1 MTAEEYAAPV
11 EEQEKK
17 METESSPDSSGDE
30 DSEAQDI
37 LVKDPGTVK
46 ALRATGPWPDDKT
59 KYGNMQNA
67 SKKRKRKQ
75 KNFEQG
81 KKAKAASRATPA
93 ATAAE
98 KETTPA
104 AASYAVDYEN
114 ADFSQFSGKGQK
126 QGNSVDDR
134 QFNPFKN
141 FHKNAKGG
149 KGAGGKQKQRFRPGG
164 GMSMSY
170 KQK

>member
-11 EEQEKK
+11 EQQEKK
-17 METESSPDSSGDE
+17 KETESSPDSSGDE
-30 DSEAQDI
+30 ASEAQDT
-37 LVKDPGTVK
+37 LVKNPGTVK
-46 ALRATGPWPDDKT
+46 ALRPTGPWPDDKT

-75 KNFEQG
+75 KSFEQS
-81 KKAKAASRATPA
+81 KKAKAASIATPVGA
-93 ATAAE
+93 ATE

-126 QGNSVDDR
+126 QGNSADDR

-149 KGAGGKQKQRFRPGG
+149 KGAGAKQRFRAGA

-170 KQK
+170 KQT